1 MKTETINKLCCPFDK
16 ADLELYTILQDVN
29 KNIFQGVLT
38 CKQCNRYYPI
48 VHGIPIMNHDEFR
61 EFKLEQPLI
70 DSWQKN
76 LQTKKLVNFRLYES
90 NNMKDDEI

>member
-16 ADLELYTILQDVN
+16 GDLALQVILQDVE
-29 KNIFQGVLT
+29 KNIIQGLLT
-38 CKQCNRYYPI
+38 CNQCNRYYPI
-48 VHGIPIMNHDEFR
+48 IHGIPIMNSDEFR

-76 LQTKKLVNFRLYES
+76 LQGKDLVNF
-90 NNMKDDEI
+90 

>member
-16 ADLELYTILQDVN
+16 ADLALHIILQDVE
-29 KNIFQGVLT
+29 KNVLEGLLT

-48 VHGIPIMNHDEFR
+48 IRGIPIMSPDEFR

-70 DSWQKN
+70 DSWKKH
-76 LQTKKLVNFRLYES
+76 LQGKELVNFRLRNSDSTNEG
-90 NNMKDDEI
+90 NI